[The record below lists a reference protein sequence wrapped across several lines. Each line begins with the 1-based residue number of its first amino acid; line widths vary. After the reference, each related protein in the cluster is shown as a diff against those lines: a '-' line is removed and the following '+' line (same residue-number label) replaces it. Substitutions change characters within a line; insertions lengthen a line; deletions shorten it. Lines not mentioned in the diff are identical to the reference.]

1 MLLSYIRRVA
11 CPIRDFHVSAHP
23 RLDTR
28 KRLTI
33 KKAPPQGN
41 FLFRWFCHGRA
52 GTRLIRGSLITCTY
66 AQTVGEVRLAIIMT
80 EHRLVIQTMFA
91 QKFMTLDRLKRH
103 KIFRAAPDTRK
114 RMLLYAHAI
123 AFRPGCAKHLLRAL
137 AAQNRA
143 MRLRDK
149 RQAVRIAAL
158 ITRNL
163 NADFGVIHNR
173 RVMLSIIFAQTLLLF
188 LFRLMAL
195 TAQHAAAGIWHER
208 YFVFPATHGA
218 DDRMKN
224 SAADARH
231 VGIVHARL
239 AKNGAT
245 LIRFERHRRR
255 LAAMAA
261 DNIILLDFTR
271 LTPMAGGMI
280 SVVVL
285 TVPRL
290 PAFPSMTGAFVT
302 ST

>member
-1 MLLSYIRRVA
+1 MAL
-11 CPIRDFHVSAHP
+11 
-23 RLDTR
+23 
-28 KRLTI
+28 
-33 KKAPPQGN
+33 PQGK
-41 FLFRWFCHGRA
+41 FSFRWFCHGRA
-52 GTRLIRGSLITCTY
+52 GTRLIRGSLITCTD
-66 AQTVGEVRLAIIMT
+66 AQTVGEVRLAVIMT

-91 QKFMTLDRLKRH
+91 QKLLAFDRLKRH
-103 KIFRAAPDTRK
+103 KIFRTAPDARK
-114 RMLLYAHAI
+114 RIFLYAHAV

-149 RQAVRIAAL
+149 RQAVRITAL

-173 RVMLSIIFAQTLLLF
+173 RMMFSIIFAQTLLLF

-208 YFVFPATHGA
+208 YCVFSAAHGA

-245 LIRFERHRRR
+245 FIRFERHCRR
-255 LAAMAA
+255 LATMAA

-271 LTPMAGGMI
+271 LTHMAGGMV

-285 TVPRL
+285 MVPRL
-290 PAFPSMTGAFVT
+290 SAFPSMTGFFVV